1 MSDNTNRILKAD
13 AARGLGATILFNY
26 DDLKH
31 RCRLYVEQVRQRAG
45 QMIADARAESEAIRQ
60 RAFEEAKT
68 AGLRE
73 AMQQV
78 ESDIETRAACLA
90 EQKVAEQLETL
101 LPAMRQASDELTR
114 EYDRW
119 LADWEESAARLCV
132 DIAEKL
138 IKHELDVK
146 PESATNMI
154 TEALRL
160 AVGQP
165 RITVRLNPMDLDRL
179 GNDAEEFVKSV
190 TSCGEVILR
199 ADDLIDRGGC
209 QIETK
214 HGEIDARLQTLLER
228 ITAELIA

>member
-119 LADWEESAARLCV
+119 LADWEESAAPL
-132 DIAEKL
+132 
-138 IKHELDVK
+138 
-146 PESATNMI
+146 
-154 TEALRL
+154 
-160 AVGQP
+160 
-165 RITVRLNPMDLDRL
+165 
-179 GNDAEEFVKSV
+179 KSHH
-190 TSCGEVILR
+190 CICAAFAIFFRRR
-199 ADDLIDRGGC
+199 AGGGC
-209 QIETK
+209 RFPIPI
-214 HGEIDARLQTLLER
+214 GGSPRLVDQ
-228 ITAELIA
+228 